1 MHLTK
6 LNKEYENNLLEL
18 SLYDTTDLKGVAIL
32 LLAHHLFYQGIG
44 YNDIHLYGSHY
55 LVKEIGIVSK
65 LCVAIFV
72 FLSGYELTV
81 NADKS
86 LINIKR

>member
-1 MHLTK
+1 MK
-6 LNKEYENNLLEL
+6 NNSLEL
-18 SLYDTTDLKGVAIL
+18 SLNDTMLLKGVALLL

-55 LVKEIGIVSK
+55 LVKEIGIISK

>member
-1 MHLTK
+1 MK
-6 LNKEYENNLLEL
+6 NNSLEL
-18 SLYDTTDLKGVAIL
+18 SLNDTTVLKGVAIIL

-86 LINIKR
+86 LIDIKR

>member
-1 MHLTK
+1 MK
-6 LNKEYENNLLEL
+6 NNSLEL
-18 SLYDTTDLKGVAIL
+18 SLNDTMLLKGVALLL

-55 LVKEIGIVSK
+55 LVKEIGIVPK

-72 FLSGYELTV
+72 FLSGYGLTV
-81 NADKS
+81 NTDKS
-86 LINIKR
+86 LTNIKR

>member
-1 MHLTK
+1 MK
-6 LNKEYENNLLEL
+6 NNSLEL
-18 SLYDTTDLKGVAIL
+18 SLNDTTVLKG
-32 LLAHHLFYQGIG
+32 
-44 YNDIHLYGSHY
+44 
-55 LVKEIGIVSK
+55 
-65 LCVAIFV
+65 VAIFV

>member
-1 MHLTK
+1 MK
-6 LNKEYENNLLEL
+6 NNSLEL
-18 SLYDTTDLKGVAIL
+18 SLNNTTVLKGVAIIL

>member
-1 MHLTK
+1 MK
-6 LNKEYENNLLEL
+6 NNSLEL
-18 SLYDTTDLKGVAIL
+18 SLNDTMLLKGVALLL

-44 YNDIHLYGSHY
+44 YNDVHLYGNHY
-55 LVKEIGIVSK
+55 LVKEIGIISK

-72 FLSGYELTV
+72 FLSGYGLTV

>member
-1 MHLTK
+1 MK
-6 LNKEYENNLLEL
+6 NNSLEL
-18 SLYDTTDLKGVAIL
+18 SLNDTMLLKGVALLL

-44 YNDIHLYGSHY
+44 YNDVHLYGSHY
-55 LVKEIGIVSK
+55 LVKEIGIISK

>member
-1 MHLTK
+1 MK
-6 LNKEYENNLLEL
+6 NNSLEL
-18 SLYDTTDLKGVAIL
+18 TLNDTMLLKGIALLL

-44 YNDIHLYGSHY
+44 YNDVHLYGSHY

>member
-1 MHLTK
+1 MK
-6 LNKEYENNLLEL
+6 NNSLEL
-18 SLYDTTDLKGVAIL
+18 SLDDTKVLKGV
-32 LLAHHLFYQGIG
+32 
-44 YNDIHLYGSHY
+44 
-55 LVKEIGIVSK
+55 V
-65 LCVAIFV
+65 IFV

>member
-1 MHLTK
+1 MK
-6 LNKEYENNLLEL
+6 NNPLEL
-18 SLYDTTDLKGVAIL
+18 SLYDTTDLKEVAILL

-55 LVKEIGIVSK
+55 LVKEIGIVPK

-72 FLSGYELTV
+72 FLSGYGLTV
-81 NADKS
+81 NVDKS
-86 LINIKR
+86 STNIKR